1 MLGSAG
7 RELRRECCL
16 GVGACR
22 ALLPT
27 DRIQA
32 VRSRKLSVCI
42 LASLERVV
50 RFSNII
56 EPFRLFILCCKH
68 HSNSLTIYLMK
79 YVQETGDQRAAGVK
93 LQCSSNPGR
102 WGILDVPPVRSQTDG
117 STQARLNCVHPSSS
131 TAAVQRTQQPKMST
145 SAVTAGAHH
154 IIGLSATKPTAAVP
168 AQLSPAPGQCCGAK
182 PRARGPGSP
191 SKAKQRQRRRSHV
204 AASSPETRRC
214 AAGARRGGT
223 EAAAPEA
230 EQRPQPRAVSPPPA
244 LADVPLV
251 RAGRS
256 AAPIGRGCRPSR
268 RGRGPAL
275 IAGARARPATGSA
288 AGAELAV
295 RDGAG

>member
-68 HSNSLTIYLMK
+68 CSNSLTIYLMK

-214 AAGARRGGT
+214 AEERGAAGPRR
-223 EAAAPEA
+223 
-230 EQRPQPRAVSPPPA
+230 QRP
-244 LADVPLV
+244 
-251 RAGRS
+251 
-256 AAPIGRGCRPSR
+256 RPSSAR
-268 RGRGPAL
+268 SPAPSRPL
-275 IAGARARPATGSA
+275 PPLRTSHWSAPAARQRPLA
-288 AGAELAV
+288 AGAA
-295 RDGAG
+295 RHGAAAARL